1 MIQERDLVLRSGS
14 ITLGG
19 KALLPDQKGTCP
31 LTILCH
37 GIPSGVQVPGDT
49 GYDALA
55 RRLVDSGTG
64 ACYFNFR
71 GTGVSGGDFSLAG
84 WVDDLTTVLE
94 EAGKGRGPFQGCDP
108 GRTALMGFSGGGMVS
123 IICAARRGGLKAV
136 ATLASPADHSRL
148 LTRDSIGAFIEHA
161 RGIGIIRDPDF
172 PSCEEDYYREMAGIR
187 PVEEVGELSPI
198 PILIVHGDMDDLVPV
213 QEAYRLFEAAQ
224 EPKELYIVE
233 GGGHKLRHN
242 PEAMDKAISWVLDK
256 LRE

>member
-1 MIQERDLVLRSGS
+1 MQERELALESEG
-14 ITLGG
+14 ITLRG
-19 KALLPDQKGTCP
+19 KVLLPTSVGTCP

-55 RRLVDSGTG
+55 RRLVEGGTG
-64 ACYFNFR
+64 VCYFNLR
-71 GTGVSGGDFSLAG
+71 GTGVSEGDFTLAG
-84 WVDDLTTVLE
+84 WVDDLSAVLG
-94 EAGKGRGPFQGCDP
+94 EAGKGEGPFQGCDP

-136 ATLASPADHSRL
+136 TTLASPADHSRL
-148 LTRDSIGAFIEHA
+148 LTRDSIGAFIAHA
-161 RGIGIIRDPDF
+161 RGIGIIRDPEF
-172 PSCEEDYYREMAGIR
+172 PASEEAYYREMAGIR
-187 PVEEVGELSPI
+187 PVQEVGGLSPT
-198 PILIVHGDMDDLVPV
+198 PILLIHGDMDDLVAV
-213 QEAYRLFEAAQ
+213 EEAQRLFQAAR
-224 EPKELYIVE
+224 EPKELYIVK